1 MATGD
6 IEITSEGSELGSAG
20 LSEPGTALST
30 YVVPR
35 AFPKASPLAP
45 KEREPLLKS
54 TLRKRWW
61 LLLLCGLVSGG
72 VAAFVAFR
80 FQSQSY
86 EIEGKLEYK
95 GLPEMTKTKAWSP
108 EAVETHAELLQSPT
122 YLTTVIEKRNLGT
135 ELDVM
140 GLQNAL
146 TVTPDSRSKIITLVL
161 TWDDLPKGIDV
172 LNDLMRMYID
182 RVVED
187 RRLTATE
194 HVKHAEEEL
203 FRAEANEDNC
213 RKLHRNFKEK
223 MGMTPFEQ
231 QQIPETLRLYISA
244 LNTAEIT
251 VTDLQTRIKEIE
263 ASRVQ
268 QTNELKKKIL
278 DAKISNV
285 KSHIDRYERDSQPY
299 AQLQGVIDEL
309 GALSQKSASY
319 DAPFKWKGAVDAVG
333 QNLTAFSSG

>member
-6 IEITSEGSELGSAG
+6 IEITSVPDGADLGPTAAG
-20 LSEPGTALST
+20 DPGTAIST
-30 YVVPR
+30 YVATR
-35 AFPKASPLAP
+35 TIPKASPLAP
-45 KEREPLLKS
+45 KEREPLVKS

-61 LLLLCGLVSGG
+61 LLLICGVVSAC
-72 VAAFVAFR
+72 VAAFAAFR
-80 FQSQSY
+80 LQTQSY
-86 EIEGKLEYK
+86 EIEGKMEYK
-95 GLPEMTKTKAWSP
+95 GLPEMTKTRAWNP

-146 TVTPDSRSKIITLVL
+146 TVTPDSRSKILTLVL

-172 LNDLMRMYID
+172 LNDLMRMYVD

-187 RRLTATE
+187 RRLTASE

-213 RKLHRNFKEK
+213 RKLFRSFNEK
-223 MGMTPFEQ
+223 MGMTPFDQ
-231 QQIPETLRLYISA
+231 QQIPETLRQYTSA
-244 LNTAEIT
+244 LNATEIL

-268 QTNELKKKIL
+268 QTNDLKKKML
-278 DAKISNV
+278 DAKINGV
-285 KSHIDRYERDSQPY
+285 K
-299 AQLQGVIDEL
+299 
-309 GALSQKSASY
+309 
-319 DAPFKWKGAVDAVG
+319 
-333 QNLTAFSSG
+333 